1 MLFSKIAILGPGLLG
16 GSIALALRR
25 KCPDVQIALWARR
38 EAAIA
43 EISSAK
49 IADTA
54 STDLPTIV
62 QGADLVVFCVP
73 IGAMPALAAKTAPL
87 LAANTLVTDVGSVK
101 APVVDALAPL
111 FHRFVGS
118 HPMAG
123 SEQTGLAAARA
134 NLFEH
139 SVCMVTPDS
148 TSNPAAVEAVEKFW
162 TLLGCRVSQVSPLEH
177 DEITALVS
185 HLPHLMAA
193 TIVNLVCSLHPNSL
207 NFCGNGF
214 RDTTRV
220 ASGSAEMWS
229 EILQSNRASLK
240 KSVEAMIEKLQEVVH
255 LLDSNDATRMTHFLN
270 KAKIERDRL
279 KGRK

>member
-1 MLFSKIAILGPGLLG
+1 MFFSKITILGPGLLG

-38 EAAIA
+38 EAAVN
-43 EISSAK
+43 EILSAK

-54 STDLPTIV
+54 STELSTIV
-62 QGADLVVFCVP
+62 QGADLVIFCVP
-73 IGAMPALAAKTAPL
+73 IGAMPTIGGQIAPYL
-87 LAANTLVTDVGSVK
+87 GANTLVTDVGSVK
-101 APVVDALAPL
+101 ASVVEMLSPL
-111 FHRFVGS
+111 FKRFVGS

-139 SVCMVTPDS
+139 SVCMVTPEA
-148 TSNPAAVEAVEKFW
+148 TSDPTAVEAIGKFW
-162 TLLGCRVSQVSPLEH
+162 TLLGCRVSHVSPVEH

-193 TIVNLVCSLHPNSL
+193 TLVNLVCSVHPNSL

-240 KSVEAMIEKLQEVVH
+240 KSMEAMIEKLQEVVH
-255 LLDSNDATRMTHFLN
+255 LLDSNDTTRMTHFLN
-270 KAKIERDRL
+270 IAKNERDRL